1 MGYDPHRYEVHGE
14 RYELTAERLFGGFVI
29 AATAATLLLTPGQP
43 SMNCWYPDTLEE
55 LKTNGV
61 HLLHLTDHER
71 YRVTQTRSQRAD
83 LPQTP

>member
-1 MGYDPHRYEVHGE
+1 MESVMSP
-14 RYELTAERLFGGFVI
+14 TAERLFGGFVI
-29 AATAATLLLTPGQP
+29 AATAATLLLTPWPTIDELLGIQTP
-43 SMNCWYPDTLEE
+43 PEQ

-71 YRVTQTRSQRAD
+71 YRITQTRSQQRAD